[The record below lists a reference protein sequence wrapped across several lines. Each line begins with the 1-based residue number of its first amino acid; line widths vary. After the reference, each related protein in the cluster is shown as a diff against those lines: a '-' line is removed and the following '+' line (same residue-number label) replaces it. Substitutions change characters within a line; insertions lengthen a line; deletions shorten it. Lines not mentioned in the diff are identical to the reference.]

1 MPQGAEFRSPRTARA
16 GSLRAMP
23 TLSDQVILLT
33 GASAGIGEATARRLA
48 RSGARLI
55 LTARRADRLHALAAE
70 LDPTGS
76 RVIAFPAD
84 LTVAEQR
91 DALITSTLAR
101 FGRIDALIN
110 NAGYAQRGP
119 LERVPLEAIRHN
131 YEVNVFAVVALC
143 QRVAPVLR
151 EQGRGRIINI
161 TSVAGRIARPL
172 TSVYDSTKHA
182 LEALSDGLRGELKPF
197 GIQVVVIRPGFIATE
212 FVTAAD
218 AASGDTL
225 ADLGPY
231 TPYMSRLRDGFAE
244 LRRLAASPDVIA
256 RCIER
261 ALCAQRPRL
270 HYTAPAHAKLFLFAR
285 WLFPARVVDW
295 FIRLRP
301 RSA

>member
-1 MPQGAEFRSPRTARA
+1 MPP
-16 GSLRAMP
+16 
-23 TLSDQVILLT
+23 LSEQVILIT
-33 GASAGIGEATARRLA
+33 GASAVIGEATARRLA

-55 LTARRADRLHALAAE
+55 LTARRADRLKALATE
-70 LDPTGS
+70 LDPTGI
-76 RVIAFPAD
+76 RVVPFAAD
-84 LTVAEQR
+84 LTLAEQR
-91 DALITSTLAR
+91 EALITGTLAR
-101 FGRIDALIN
+101 FGRLDALIN

-119 LERVPLEAIRHN
+119 LERVPLESIRHN

-143 QRVAPVLR
+143 QLVAPVLR
-151 EQGRGRIINI
+151 DQGSGRIVNI

-197 GIQVVVIRPGFIATE
+197 GVQVVVIRPGFIATD
-212 FVTAAD
+212 FVSAATAAS
-218 AASGDTL
+218 ADTL

-256 RCIER
+256 RCVER
-261 ALCAQRPRL
+261 ALSARRPCL
-270 HYTAPAHAKLFLFAR
+270 HYTAPAHAHLFLFAR

-301 RSA
+301 RPV